1 MSFCGQLWQVLSA
14 GRFVLVQLI
23 LVQVNWVN
31 WFSAPTVVLSLS
43 QWGMARFS
51 WMKRLIPMGIV
62 LGWTSCL
69 HKCSE
74 SRCIRSQFPRW
85 GILLNFRFLWS
96 YFRNEFLDNFQN
108 IVKMLHNCRFRKW
121 ELLWIFQIYEERMLS
136 EHVWSAVEISR
147 HLGTTT
153 LLGRSASFACWER
166 WDKPCMSSCES
177 FSSTITR

>member
-14 GRFVLVQLI
+14 GRSVLVQLI
-23 LVQVNWVN
+23 LVQVNLVN

-51 WMKRLIPMGIV
+51 WMKRLIPMGIA

-85 GILLNFRFLWS
+85 GILLNFRFCEVIFAMKFS
-96 YFRNEFLDNFQN
+96 DNFQN

-121 ELLWIFQIYEERMLS
+121 KLLWIFQIYEERKCW
-136 EHVWSAVEISR
+136 VITVEISR

-153 LLGRSASFACWER
+153 LLGRSASFACWEI